1 MNRFQLSRRHLSRQ
15 HLSWQHLSISG
26 ISQLLLTQFWPKFKY
41 RFLDPSSTDAN
52 CHGDI
57 ICPSNIYP
65 VNICP
70 YRNISAFSDPI
81 LTKLFRTKFLGK
93 LFFLPKY
100 FFAQNIFWPKIL
112 FDPNFFEPKIIF
124 NKNSFWHKLCTQ
136 NFVEQNFLLQN
147 FFWIHFFWLNYSFNK
162 FLLTNIFLLIIYL
175 KQKFVSNQISNL
187 SIWYNLT

>member
-57 ICPSNIYP
+57 CPSNIYP

-81 LTKLFRTKFLGK
+81 LTKLFRTKFLGT

-147 FFWIHFFWLNYSFNK
+147 FFGYIFFGWTI
-162 FLLTNIFLLIIYL
+162 LLTNFCWPTFFYL
-175 KQKFVSNQISNL
+175 
-187 SIWYNLT
+187 